1 MNFVLRYRG
10 PLASN
15 GGRDDKHRIRLALHP
30 QLREM
35 CKTSKPFELALTSG
49 LPEVVMDGRKAK
61 VRANCFFFWVR
72 VGECRVMP
80 LINRPRRCEC
90 SVDVAILRREEP
102 GAIIGSG
109 GDLDNRLKTL
119 FDALRIPQQPSEL
132 PDNCGTDDLFCLL
145 EDDSLIT
152 RVSVSAD
159 RLLEPPANGHEDT
172 NVDLWI
178 RVGVQSRLPMSGG
191 LGV

>member
-10 PLASN
+10 PLPSN
-15 GGRDDKHRIRLALHP
+15 GDRGDKHRIRLALDP

-35 CKTSKPFELALTSG
+35 CRTFKPFELALTSG
-49 LPEVVMDGRKAK
+49 LPEVDMAGRQAKAPD
-61 VRANCFFFWVR
+61 NCFFFWVR
-72 VGECRVMP
+72 VGGCRVMP
-80 LINRPRRCEC
+80 LINRARKSEC
-90 SVDVAILRREEP
+90 GIAVAVLRREGP

-132 PDNCGTDDLFCLL
+132 PEGCETDDLYCLL

-152 RVSVSAD
+152 RVSVEAD
-159 RLLEPPANGHEDT
+159 RLLEPSATGGKDT
-172 NVDLWI
+172 DVDLWI
-178 RVGVQSRLPMSGG
+178 RVSVQSPWPMWDS